1 MLTYQVTCIVLNT
14 LYGQVTPRAAA
25 QLVKKHEPAFAHSFE
40 VSCNLHGALMK
51 AVEASENLLE
61 DLG

>member
-25 QLVKKHEPAFAHSFE
+25 QLVKKHGPAFAHSFE
-40 VSCNLHGALMK
+40 DTCNLRGALMK

>member
-1 MLTYQVTCIVLNT
+1 MLTYQVTCIVLNI

-25 QLVKKHEPAFAHSFE
+25 QLVKKHGPAFAHNFDD
-40 VSCNLHGALMK
+40 SCNLHGALMK
-51 AVEASENLLE
+51 AVQASENLLE